1 MCYNKIFRI
10 EINYMEREKF
20 KSRLGFILISAGCAI
35 GIGNVWRFP
44 YVVGNNGGGCFVL
57 FYILFL
63 VILGLPILTMEF
75 SVGRA
80 SQQSISRA
88 FKTLEKPGQHWHLHG
103 YIGMAGNYILMFFY
117 TTVAGWMTK
126 YFFDTAKG
134 DFNNATTNQVKNH
147 FSEMNAVPSEMIFW
161 TTIVIV
167 IGFVVCSLGLQ
178 NGVERISKVMMIAL
192 LVIMVVLAINSIFL
206 DGAGKGLYFYL
217 VPDFKHIQKIG
228 FVNVIVAAMNQAFFT
243 LSIGMGSMT
252 IFGSYLGKDHSLLGE
267 SINII
272 VLDTFVAIVSGL
284 IIFPTCFAF
293 GVEPDQGPSLIF
305 VTLPN
310 IFAKMPGGRIFGSCF
325 FVFMA
330 FAAFSTVIAVFEN
343 IMSSCMDLWKW
354 SRKKTSIINGIII
367 IAGSI
372 PCVLGFNVLSG
383 FHPLG
388 GETNVMDLEDFMISN
403 LILPIGSLIYTLFCT
418 SRYGWGWDN
427 YMKEVNTGSGLKV
440 SGKIRFYCK
449 WILPS
454 ITLIIIVNGL
464 ISTFAK

>member
-1 MCYNKIFRI
+1 
-10 EINYMEREKF
+10 MEREKF

-88 FKTLEKPGQHWHLHG
+88 FKTLEKKGQYWHLHG
-103 YIGMAGNYILMFFY
+103 YIGMIGNYILMMFY
-117 TTVAGWMTK
+117 TIVAGWMLR

-134 DFNNATTNQVKNH
+134 DFANAGTADVQKH
-147 FSEMNAVPSEMIFW
+147 FSNMNAVPSEMIFW
-161 TTIVIV
+161 TVLVII
-167 IGFVVCSLGLQ
+167 IGFLVCSLGLQ
-178 NGVERISKVMMIAL
+178 KGVEKISKLMMIAL
-192 LVIMVVLAINSIFL
+192 LIIMVVLAINSIFL

-217 VPDFKHIQKIG
+217 VPDFEQIKKVGLINI
-228 FVNVIVAAMNQAFFT
+228 IVAAMNQAFFT

-252 IFGSYLGKDHSLLGE
+252 IFGSYLDKDRSLLGE
-267 SINII
+267 SINI
-272 VLDTFVAIVSGL
+272 VALDTFVAVVSGL

-293 GVEPDQGPSLIF
+293 GVSPDQGPKLIF

-310 IFAKMPGGRIFGSCF
+310 IFAKMPGGRIWGSCF
-325 FVFMA
+325 FIFMA

-354 SRKKTSIINGIII
+354 SRKKTALINAVIII
-367 IAGSI
+367 ITSI

-388 GETNVMDLEDFMISN
+388 KGTNVMDLEDFIISN

-418 SRYGWGWDN
+418 SKYGWGWDN
-427 YMKEVNTGSGLKV
+427 YLEEVNSGIGLKV
-440 SGKIRFYCK
+440 PGKIRFYCK
-449 WILPS
+449 WILP
-454 ITLIIIVNGL
+454 ITTLFIIVNGL
-464 ISTFAK
+464 ISVFNK